1 MIFIAVVGRA
11 RPVSCSNHGRGLV
24 HKRTSPQRGGWRT
37 SRVRFL
43 VAIPDQDA
51 ARRAIEAWYPGS
63 TVIVEGE
70 AGADVIARHRV
81 KDGTIFMLDDE
92 S

>member
-1 MIFIAVVGRA
+1 MA
-11 RPVSCSNHGRGLV
+11 RGWFLSAL
-24 HKRTSPQRGGWRT
+24 SPNAGAEST

-43 VAIPDQDA
+43 VAIRDEDA

-70 AGADVIARHRV
+70 AGLEVIARHRV

-92 S
+92 L

>member
-1 MIFIAVVGRA
+1 MA
-11 RPVSCSNHGRGLV
+11 
-24 HKRTSPQRGGWRT
+24 GGWFISALSPNTGAGAT
-37 SRVRFL
+37 SLVRFL
-43 VAIPDQDA
+43 VAIPDHDA

-63 TVIVEGE
+63 RVIVEGE
-70 AGADVIARHRV
+70 AGADAIVRHRV

>member
-1 MIFIAVVGRA
+1 MARGWFISA
-11 RPVSCSNHGRGLV
+11 L
-24 HKRTSPQRGGWRT
+24 SPASGAGST

-43 VAIPDQDA
+43 VAIRDQDA

-63 TVIVEGE
+63 RVVVEGE
-70 AGADVIARHRV
+70 AGAESITRHRV
-81 KDGTIFMLDDE
+81 KDGTIFMLGDE

>member
-1 MIFIAVVGRA
+1 MARGWFISA
-11 RPVSCSNHGRGLV
+11 L
-24 HKRTSPQRGGWRT
+24 SPNAGAGST

-43 VAIPDQDA
+43 VAIRDQDA

-70 AGADVIARHRV
+70 AGVEAIARHRV

-92 S
+92 L

>member
-1 MIFIAVVGRA
+1 MMA
-11 RPVSCSNHGRGLV
+11 
-24 HKRTSPQRGGWRT
+24 GGWFISALSPNAGAGSI

-43 VAIPDQDA
+43 VAIRDQDA

-63 TVIVEGE
+63 KVIVEGE
-70 AGADVIARHRV
+70 AAADAIARHRV
-81 KDGTIFMLDDE
+81 KDGTIFMLDEE